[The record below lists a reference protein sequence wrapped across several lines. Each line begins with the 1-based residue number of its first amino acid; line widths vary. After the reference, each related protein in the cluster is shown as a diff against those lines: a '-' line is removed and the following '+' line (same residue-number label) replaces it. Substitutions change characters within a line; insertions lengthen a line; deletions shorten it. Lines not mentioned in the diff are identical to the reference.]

1 MEGLGVMVRIYI
13 YIFFHFRPN
22 VAVLAAAQL
31 SEFMYK
37 SAVVANVAAQIMVL
51 HMLY

>member
-1 MEGLGVMVRIYI
+1 MVCIYI
-13 YIFFHFRPN
+13 YLFIFFTFGPN

-37 SAVVANVAAQIMVL
+37 SAVVANVAAKIMVL